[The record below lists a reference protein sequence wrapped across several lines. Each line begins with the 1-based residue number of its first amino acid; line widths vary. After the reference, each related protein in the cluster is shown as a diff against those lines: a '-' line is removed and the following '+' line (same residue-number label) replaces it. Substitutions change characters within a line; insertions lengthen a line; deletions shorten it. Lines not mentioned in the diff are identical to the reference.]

1 MSHFI
6 EKCRECGTTISQCR
20 CPDLNKTV
28 KYGICA
34 KCKETPPDRAM
45 TRAEVEAIPE
55 RTALGWD
62 DIANLKAHTLALHD
76 KLDRAVEFIGKI
88 NCNHYYSEDSWYS
101 CPKAEDGCAD
111 ASQGDEC
118 NCGADTVKAGITK
131 ILAEI
136 QEEVIDG

>member
-76 KLDRAVEFIGKI
+76 KLDRAMQVIQNTVDDFPKWVEVNID
-88 NCNHYYSEDSWYS
+88 EM
-101 CPKAEDGCAD
+101 KAL
-111 ASQGDEC
+111 
-118 NCGADTVKAGITK
+118 
-131 ILAEI
+131 LAEI
-136 QEEVIDG
+136 GEEGSHDHKRN

>member
-1 MSHFI
+1 M
-6 EKCRECGTTISQCR
+6 
-20 CPDLNKTV
+20 
-28 KYGICA
+28 
-34 KCKETPPDRAM
+34 RAM

-62 DIANLKAHTLALHD
+62 DIAKLKAHTLALHDDRDSWRRVAERLEREKVALHD

-101 CPKAEDGCAD
+101 CPKAEDGCTD

-136 QEEVIDG
+136 GESDDD